1 MNTPEIYK
9 FSGLCTMTCKKG
21 TSPIGSGA
29 NGKVYACQN
38 STKYVIKEVNEAKNL
53 QNEKTFIT
61 YDKKCKYKHVAKLYN
76 VDGNENAII
85 IEKVNH
91 ILSDVL
97 DNLDVDH
104 LHANPQ
110 LIPLEEDKDKIE
122 RNEDIILKLI
132 NSINFLHSNVGYSH
146 NDIKPE
152 NIGYNMNKDGTKQI
166 KYIDMGSSQVI
177 NNMDEDG
184 TELKTLGYTY
194 MYASPSTISGK
205 FTKTKRDMWA
215 LAATIY
221 EIVAGI
227 PLFHILSNHQFVVW
241 ITLILSVNNVSK
253 IKYLLR
259 MNEFGRDGFPI
270 IYPYINNR
278 EIVQHHLDKSRD
290 FFKIKEYP
298 NKDVILEFLL
308 EAFKAD
314 TDFNNNPPKAEGKT
328 GGKIGGKTGGNPLLG
343 KENPLLGKDNVYDF
357 DEKTGKITIKNLDD
371 WKKIIDEI
379 KEDIETY
386 EGSDQYPKDV
396 CTSLNNCPENHYSS
410 KGGTIYERKVIT
422 ENKYNKEKMKKN
434 KDVSRYKLKNGKF
447 VYYMKKIRNVV

>member
-1 MNTPEIYK
+1 MNTKEEEYK

-21 TSPIGSGA
+21 TNIGSGA
-29 NGKVYACQN
+29 NGKVYECKN
-38 STKYVIKEVNEAKNL
+38 NKTFVIKEVTKAEHL
-53 QNEKTFIT
+53 ENEKKFIT
-61 YDKKCKYKHVAKLYN
+61 YDKKCKYKHVANMYN
-76 VDGNENAII
+76 VESNDKALII
-85 IEKVNH
+85 QKVDN

-97 DNLDVDH
+97 GKPDVDY
-104 LHANPQ
+104 LHANPDF
-110 LIPLEEDKDKIE
+110 IPLSSKDEIK
-122 RNEDIILKLI
+122 RNEDIILQLI
-132 NSINFLHSNVGYSH
+132 NSIDFLHSNVGYSH
-146 NDIKPE
+146 NDIKPA
-152 NIGYNMNKDGTKQI
+152 NIGYNINKDGTKEI

-278 EIVQHHLDKSRD
+278 EIVQRHLDKSRD

-298 NKDVILEFLL
+298 NKYVILKFLF

-314 TDFNNNPPKAEGKT
+314 IDFNNNPPKA